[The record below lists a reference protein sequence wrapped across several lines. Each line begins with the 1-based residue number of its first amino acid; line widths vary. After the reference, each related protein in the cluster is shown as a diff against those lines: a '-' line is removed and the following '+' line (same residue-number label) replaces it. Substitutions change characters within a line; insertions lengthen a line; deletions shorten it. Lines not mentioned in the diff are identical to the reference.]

1 MILLLLPLALS
12 RSFLTVNNITFSLL
26 GAANIQFI
34 ESKLLPTICYGKLSS
49 DEINEIKRNLQADH
63 VLSRYTQKAV
73 QQKEPFYSG
82 KTDDS
87 CNLESGYK
95 NHKTNQQNVNI

>member
-1 MILLLLPLALS
+1 M
-12 RSFLTVNNITFSLL
+12 
-26 GAANIQFI
+26 
-34 ESKLLPTICYGKLSS
+34 
-49 DEINEIKRNLQADH
+49 KRNLQADR